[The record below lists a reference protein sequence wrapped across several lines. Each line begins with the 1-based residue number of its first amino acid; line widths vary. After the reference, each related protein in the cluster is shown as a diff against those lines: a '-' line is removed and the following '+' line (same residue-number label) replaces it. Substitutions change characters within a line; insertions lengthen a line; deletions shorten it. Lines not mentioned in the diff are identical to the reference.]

1 MKRFSHSA
9 RRWQKS
15 AHFGIENRRRVLKG
29 FTLWVVGI
37 TLLVCN
43 WVWLQVFVLAYMK

>member
-1 MKRFSHSA
+1 MKRMSISA

-15 AHFGIENRRRVLKG
+15 AHFGINNRKRVLKG

-37 TLLVCN
+37 TLLVAN
-43 WVWLQVFVLAYMK
+43 WV